1 MGEEEGLGRDPD
13 MALLLTCASD
23 PGLDVPHGL
32 LYLILLET
40 T

>member
-1 MGEEEGLGRDPD
+1 MGEEEGLGRDSD